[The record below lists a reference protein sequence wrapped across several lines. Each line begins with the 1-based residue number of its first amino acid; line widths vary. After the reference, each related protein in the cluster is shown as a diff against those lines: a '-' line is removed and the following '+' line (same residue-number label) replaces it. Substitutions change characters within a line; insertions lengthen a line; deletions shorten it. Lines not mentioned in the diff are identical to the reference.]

1 MPYTTPEDV
10 AQMYAE
16 IAAQKALLE
25 YYLLAATG
33 TEYGRVMD
41 IELVTAVQRIAGDGV
56 GQTRWKVPGVIDWST
71 SRYNPFVDPTLSL
84 TGAKVCGLSPKKVV
98 L

>member
-25 YYLLAATG
+25 YYRENDQPMWLA
-33 TEYGRVMD
+33 M
-41 IELVTAVQRIAGDGV
+41 
-56 GQTRWKVPGVIDWST
+56 TRRFQWLSEGGPSLD
-71 SRYNPFVDPTLSL
+71 NPDYY
-84 TGAKVCGLSPKKVV
+84 
-98 L
+98 

>member
-25 YYLLAATG
+25 YYRENDQPMWLA
-33 TEYGRVMD
+33 M
-41 IELVTAVQRIAGDGV
+41 
-56 GQTRWKVPGVIDWST
+56 TR
-71 SRYNPFVDPTLSL
+71 RFQ
-84 TGAKVCGLSPKKVV
+84 PKNRSYPAP
-98 L
+98 